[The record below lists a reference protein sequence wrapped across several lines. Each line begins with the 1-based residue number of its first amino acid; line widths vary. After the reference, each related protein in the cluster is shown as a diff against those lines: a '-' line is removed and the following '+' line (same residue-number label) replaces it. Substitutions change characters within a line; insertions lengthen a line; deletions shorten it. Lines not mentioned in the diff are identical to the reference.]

1 MLNMLTIY
9 ILFSLKGAV
18 AVRIDVDDPRFRE
31 KSSTHISSGAGLV
44 RSTGSISNMLDP
56 SIRDVSDTSFTVVTS
71 VWPVGGI
78 FGYVD
83 FLLERPRHFS
93 TVATQ
98 NGTIIA
104 KITMVN
110 LKLMQSEDPVLDGL
124 VQRVLLQA
132 SLLDLAN
139 CTCEE

>member
-1 MLNMLTIY
+1 
-9 ILFSLKGAV
+9 
-18 AVRIDVDDPRFRE
+18 
-31 KSSTHISSGAGLV
+31 
-44 RSTGSISNMLDP
+44 MLDP
-56 SIRDVSDTSFTVVTS
+56 SIRQDSDRNVTVVTN
-71 VWPVGGI
+71 VWPVGGV

-83 FLLERPRHFS
+83 FLLDRSRQFR

-98 NGTIIA
+98 NGTVVA
-104 KITMVN
+104 KITMADLN
-110 LKLMQSEDPVLDGL
+110 LVRNEDPVLDGL

>member
-1 MLNMLTIY
+1 M
-9 ILFSLKGAV
+9 
-18 AVRIDVDDPRFRE
+18 
-31 KSSTHISSGAGLV
+31 HIASGAGLV
-44 RSTGSISNMLDP
+44 RSSGSVSNMFDP
-56 SIRDVSDTSFTVVTS
+56 SLRQDSATTLTVVTS
-71 VWPVGGI
+71 VWPVGGV

-83 FLLERPRHFS
+83 FLLERTRHFR

-98 NGTIIA
+98 NGTIVA
-104 KITMVN
+104 KITMAS
-110 LKLMQSEDPVLDGL
+110 LKLMQSEDPILDGL

>member
-1 MLNMLTIY
+1 
-9 ILFSLKGAV
+9 LKGAV
-18 AVRIDVDDPRFRE
+18 AVKIDADDPRFRE
-31 KSSTHISSGAGLV
+31 KSRTHVASGAGLV
-44 RSTGSISNMLDP
+44 RSSRSISNMLDP
-56 SIRDVSDTSFTVVTS
+56 SIRNTSDSTLTVVTS

-104 KITMVN
+104 KITMTN
-110 LKLMQSEDPVLDGL
+110 LKLMQNEDPILDGL
-124 VQRVLLQA
+124 VQRTLLQA